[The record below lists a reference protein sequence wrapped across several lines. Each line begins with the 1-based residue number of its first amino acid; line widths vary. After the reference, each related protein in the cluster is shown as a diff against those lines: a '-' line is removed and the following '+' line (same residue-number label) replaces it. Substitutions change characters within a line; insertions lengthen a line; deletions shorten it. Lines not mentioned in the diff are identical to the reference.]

1 MARKIRGRNE
11 GSIYQRPSGSWRAQ
25 ISLNGKRISFSD
37 KTKAE
42 CQQWLRKMQ
51 FHLDRGYN
59 HHGGKII
66 LGTYLNEWL
75 ETSKVSLRPNT
86 VYQYGLTIKNHIIP
100 YIGNIQLM
108 DLRLDRIEQ
117 LYAELIADGI
127 GTRTVRLTHSVL
139 HRALEKA
146 VKYGLIVRNPSQGA
160 ALPRKQQPEMQVL
173 DTSQATQLIIAAS
186 GSHYEALYHLAIKTG
201 MRQGELFGL
210 KWSDLKWNSGT
221 LYVQRQVQRVK
232 GQGWG
237 FTEPK
242 TKAGRRPI
250 ELGEGTLQVLR
261 LHKKRQELQ
270 KAVIGDR
277 WQEHDL
283 IFTSSVGTPCD
294 ASNLRVDFLKLLEK
308 AGLQNIRFHDLR
320 HTAASIM
327 LNNGIPLIVVSK
339 ILGHSRPSI
348 TLDVYGHLYHEMQ
361 TEAAK
366 KMDEII
372 TPIPVDLSQLAE
384 QTT

>member
-11 GSIYQRPSGSWRAQ
+11 GSIYQRSSGSWRAQ
-25 ISLNGKRISFSD
+25 ISLNGKRISFSA
-37 KTKAE
+37 KTKTE
-42 CQQWLRKMQ
+42 CQKWSREKQ
-51 FHLDRGYN
+51 FHLDQGYD

-66 LGTYLNEWL
+66 LGTYLNKWL
-75 ETSKVSLRPNT
+75 ETCKVSLRPNT
-86 VYQYGLTIKNHIIP
+86 VYQYGLTIKNHITP
-100 YIGNIQLM
+100 YVGNIQLK

-117 LYAELIADGI
+117 LYAELLTDGV

-173 DTSQATQLIIAAS
+173 DTSQATQFLIAAY
-186 GSHYEALYHLAIKTG
+186 GRRYEALYHLAIKTG
-201 MRQGELFGL
+201 MRQGEIFGL

-221 LYVQRQVQRVK
+221 LYVQRQIQRVK
-232 GQGWG
+232 GQGWS

-308 AGLQNIRFHDLR
+308 AGLQRIRFHDLR

-327 LNNGIPLIVVSK
+327 LNNGIPIIVVSK
-339 ILGHSRPSI
+339 ILGHSKPSI
-348 TLDVYGHLYHEMQ
+348 TLDIYGHLFHEMQ
-361 TEAAK
+361 SEAAM
-366 KMDEII
+366 KMDKFI
-372 TPIPVDLSQLAE
+372 TPILVELPQ
-384 QTT
+384 